1 MNIRTLIV
9 SGLGIVVGVFAVTS
23 WINEQ
28 AVEHQGPLLSEI
40 TARAQQVSSQSIKLY
55 GAIKDMN
62 LMVAQVQQFLTDI
75 SATRAQD
82 GLDDG
87 VEKAAEAAASYAEAM
102 KRANEAAAALKL
114 TEIST
119 ALTKVEAAFPPYYQT
134 GQRMAKAYIANGP
147 GAGNQL
153 MGEFDETAE
162 LIHQRL
168 DSVAEMVEQ
177 ETANSLAELVLAA
190 QRVETGNAQ
199 VARTNTIAGILGVAL
214 AVLIGAALAWRLAA
228 LFRQLGQ
235 DVQAVMDENHAQ
247 ALNLRAD
254 RTDEFGPIARALAQF
269 RANAQRLQSLQDEQ
283 ARQKEQAE
291 ASRRQALLDMADNV
305 EVETARAVENV
316 ARETV
321 QMQTLSTDMAKSAQ
335 NVGENSQGVAA
346 AAEQALRN
354 AQAVAGAAEQLS
366 ASIREIGTQAT
377 LSTQVV
383 SGVVQVAQ
391 ESATTVHDLTEAMAR
406 IGDVA
411 KLINAIAEQTNL
423 LSLNATIEAARA
435 GEAGK
440 GFAVV
445 AHEVKGLATQTARS
459 TEEISR
465 EVATLQTIG
474 RQVTQAISGIT
485 SSIEEISGIANSIAA
500 AVEEQDAATQ
510 EIVRNV
516 VQTSHAAEE
525 VAHRITSVA
534 REASSTGQSAELVQ
548 SQLDSISVRVRDL
561 KSILNAVVRHA
572 SPDVDRRRNPRVS
585 VADTAEIHLGDS
597 AMAIRL
603 ADLSLCGGRLLDVP
617 PMPGNGEGTLHIP
630 GLDGRLTFTVVEQ
643 TEAHTRIRF
652 DDSSPEAA
660 RLAAFVADRHSHNR
674 AA

>member
-1 MNIRTLIV
+1 MNIRAMIV
-9 SGLGIVVGVFAVTS
+9 SGLGVVVGVFAVTS
-23 WINEQ
+23 WINER
-28 AVEHQGPLLSEI
+28 AVESQGPLLSEI
-40 TARAQQVSSQSIKLY
+40 TGRAQQVSSQSIKLY

-62 LMVAQVQQFLTDI
+62 LMVAQVQQYLTDI
-75 SATRAQD
+75 SATQAKD

-87 VEKAAEAAASYAEAM
+87 FDKAQEAADSYADAV
-102 KRANEAAAALKL
+102 KRANDAATALKL
-114 TEIST
+114 DQITQ
-119 ALTKVEAAFPPYYQT
+119 ALAKVESAFPAYYQT
-134 GQRMAKAYIANGP
+134 GQKMAKAYIAG
-147 GAGNQL
+147 GASGGNQL

-162 LIHQRL
+162 LMHQRL
-168 DSVAEMVEQ
+168 DAVAEMVEQ

-190 QRVETGNAQ
+190 ERVEAGNAQ
-199 VARTNTIAGILGVAL
+199 VARTNTIAGLIGVGL
-214 AVLIGAALAWRLAA
+214 AILIGAALAWRLAR
-228 LFRQLGQ
+228 LFQHLGQ
-235 DVQAVMDENHAQ
+235 DVQAVMEEKHDQH
-247 ALNLRAD
+247 LNLQAD
-254 RTDEFGPIARALAQF
+254 RKDEFGPIARALAQF
-269 RANAQRLQSLQDEQ
+269 RTNAQRLQVMQEQQ
-283 ARQKEQAE
+283 ARQAQEAE
-291 ASRRQALLDMADNV
+291 TARRQSLLDMADNV

-321 QMQTLSTDMAKSAQ
+321 QMQDLSSDMARSARH
-335 NVGENSQGVAA
+335 VGENSQGVAA

-354 AQAVAGAAEQLS
+354 AQAVAGAAEELS
-366 ASIREIGTQAT
+366 ASIREIGSQAT

-383 SGVVQVAQ
+383 SGVVRTAQ
-391 ESATTVHDLTEAMAR
+391 ESAATVHDLTEAMAR

-459 TEEISR
+459 TEEIAR
-465 EVATLQTIG
+465 EVTTLQNIG

-485 SSIEEISGIANSIAA
+485 ASIEEISGIANSIAA
-500 AVEEQDAATQ
+500 AVEQQDAATQ

-525 VAHRITSVA
+525 VASRIATVA
-534 REASSTGQSAELVQ
+534 SEANSTGRSAELVQ
-548 SQLDSISVRVRDL
+548 SQLDSISVRVREL

-572 SPDVDRRRNPRVS
+572 SPDVDRRRNLRISVS
-585 VADTAEIHLGDS
+585 DTVEIRMGDTT
-597 AMAIRL
+597 MAIRL

-617 PMPGNGEGTLHIP
+617 PMTGEGEGSLSVP
-630 GLDGRLTFTVVEQ
+630 GLDGRLLFTVVEQ
-643 TEAHTRIRF
+643 TETHMRIRF

-660 RLAAFVADRHSHNR
+660 RLAAFIADRHGKKR

>member
-1 MNIRTLIV
+1 MIV
-9 SGLGIVVGVFAVTS
+9 SGLGVVVGVFAVTS

-28 AVEHQGPLLSEI
+28 AVEKQGPLLSEI
-40 TARAQQVSSQSIKLY
+40 TDRAQTVSAQSIKLY

-62 LMVAQVQQFLTDI
+62 LMVAQVQQYLSDI

-87 VEKAAEAAASYAEAM
+87 FEKAAEAAAAYANAVQ
-102 KRANEAAAALKL
+102 RANEAASALKL
-114 TEIST
+114 DEISQ
-119 ALTKVEAAFPPYYQT
+119 ALGKVESAFPTYYET
-134 GQRMAKAYIANGP
+134 GQRMAKAYIAEGSS
-147 GAGNQL
+147 GGNRL
-153 MGEFDETAE
+153 MEDFDGTAE

-177 ETANSLAELVLAA
+177 QTSNSLAELVLAA
-190 QRVETGNAQ
+190 QRVEAGNAQ
-199 VARTNTIAGILGVAL
+199 VARTNTIAGLIGVAL
-214 AVLIGAALAWRLAA
+214 AIAIGAALAWRLAQ
-228 LFRQLGQ
+228 LFRHLGQ
-235 DVQAVMDENHAQ
+235 DVQAVMEENHGQ
-247 ALNLRAD
+247 TLNLKAERK
-254 RTDEFGPIARALAQF
+254 DEFGPIARALAQF
-269 RANAQRLQSLQDEQ
+269 RANAQRLQALQDEQ
-283 ARQKEQAE
+283 ARQTELAEQ
-291 ASRRQALLDMADNV
+291 SRRQALLDMADNV

-321 QMQTLSTDMAKSAQ
+321 QMQRLSSDMAQSAQ
-335 NVGENSQGVAA
+335 HVGENSQGVAA

-366 ASIREIGTQAT
+366 ASIREIGSQAT

-383 SGVVQVAQ
+383 SGVVRVAQ

-465 EVATLQTIG
+465 EVSTLQNIG

-485 SSIEEISGIANSIAA
+485 QSIEEVSGIANSIAA

-525 VAHRITSVA
+525 VATRITTVA
-534 REASSTGQSAELVQ
+534 QEASNTGQSAELVQ
-548 SQLDSISVRVRDL
+548 SQLDNISHRVRDL
-561 KSILNAVVRHA
+561 KSILNAVVRKA
-572 SPDVDRRRNPRVS
+572 SPDVDRRQNPRI
-585 VADTAEIHLGDS
+585 ALNDTAEIHLGDS
-597 AMAIRL
+597 SMAVRL

-617 PMPGNGEGTLHIP
+617 PMAGEGEGTLNVP
-630 GLDGRLTFTVVEQ
+630 GLNGKLRFTVVE
-643 TEAHTRIRF
+643 HTDSHLRIRF

-660 RLAAFVADRHSHNR
+660 RLAAFIADRHGR
-674 AA
+674 GKAA